1 METKE
6 KKNTITKK
14 INNENKT
21 KPITT
26 YETKSQIHSHEKS
39 FPNLASS
46 STFVSLF
53 FIILSHFI
61 HSYFGHLFNCRF

>member
-39 FPNLASS
+39 YPNLASS
-46 STFVSLF
+46 STFVRF
-53 FIILSHFI
+53 FL
-61 HSYFGHLFNCRF
+61 